1 MTCLCSYPTI
11 RLMFTLPVR
20 QVEWLAPDIFEL
32 GLERGTY
39 RFEVGECAVLFNGV
53 GDSRP
58 YSFSS
63 SSDEALLRFLIRRI
77 PGGAVSDW
85 LAQRQPGDLVTVST
99 PFGEF
104 RPEHESAATVFVAT
118 GVGISPFLSIL
129 RHRAPAVRPLCFYG
143 VRTAGDA
150 VHTDLLGDRADLR
163 LAVSRETAE
172 GHHHGHVTELVAQM
186 PLLENARY
194 FLCGHDA
201 MVTAVWDQLL
211 ARGVNRDHIRA
222 EVFFGSG

>member
-1 MTCLCSYPTI
+1 
-11 RLMFTLPVR
+11 MFTLSVK

-32 GLERGTY
+32 GLERGDY
-39 RFEVGECAVLFNGV
+39 QFEVGECAVLFNGD

-63 SSDEALLRFLIRRI
+63 SPDDELLRFLIRRV

-85 LAQRQPGDLVTVST
+85 LAKRQPGDLVTVSSS
-99 PFGEF
+99 FGEF
-104 RPEHESAATVFVAT
+104 RPGREPLPTVFVAT

-129 RHRAPAVRPLCFYG
+129 RHRPPAVRPLCFYG
-143 VRTAGDA
+143 VRVAGDA
-150 VHTDLLGDRADLR
+150 VHTGLLSERADLR
-163 LAVSRETAE
+163 LAVSREAVE
-172 GHHHGHVTELVAQM
+172 GHHHGHVTELVAEL
-186 PLLENARY
+186 PLIENARY

-211 ARGVNRDHIRA
+211 ARGVDRDHVHA
-222 EVFFGSG
+222 EVFFGIS